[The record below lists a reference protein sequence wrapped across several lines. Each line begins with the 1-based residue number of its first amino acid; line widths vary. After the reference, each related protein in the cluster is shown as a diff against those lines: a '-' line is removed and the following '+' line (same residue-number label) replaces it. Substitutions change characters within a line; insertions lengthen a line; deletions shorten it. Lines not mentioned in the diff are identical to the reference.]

1 MKKFCAVAVFVA
13 LFMAVPAFGDGVNVG
28 AGGSSNGIFS
38 NPLFGLIDEL
48 GAQFTL
54 SSATQINSVSVG
66 ISDFNNNPYS
76 VAIVGNLNGPALW
89 TSSVTSTDDPTFSP
103 ASLTL
108 NAGTY
113 FLVGPAS
120 GGSSLLAIWDGS
132 NNILTQQGGAVGSGY
147 WYNLFGLGWAND
159 TINNPLQ
166 FDVAGTTTSDSTST
180 TATPEPATLPLF
192 LTGLIGLVA
201 LSYRKRVL
209 AGAR

>member
-132 NNILTQQGGAVGSGY
+132 DQRLDATGRRRWLRLLVQSVRPRLGQRHHQQPVAVRCRRHDH
-147 WYNLFGLGWAND
+147 LG
-159 TINNPLQ
+159 
-166 FDVAGTTTSDSTST
+166 
-180 TATPEPATLPLF
+180 
-192 LTGLIGLVA
+192 
-201 LSYRKRVL
+201 
-209 AGAR
+209 